1 MSIDQVSNGS
11 NKISYKQQVHLL
23 GAGVLVF
30 LLLFVSCSKEKKP
43 QNKPAEKAL
52 PSQVVKNAH
61 LIRSLGGNV
70 DIEMK
75 APLIEIYSQDTSL
88 MCCPEGIDITFIN
101 PDMTKKAHLKA
112 DYAINRNNSNLY
124 YIKDNVEII
133 DFENQDTFYCTD
145 LYWIKDSA
153 LLRTDLPIRRVSAAG
168 TDFGDGL
175 RATDTFDSVQIK
187 NPHGTQLVDENQ

>member
-1 MSIDQVSNGS
+1 MSIDQVSNS
-11 NKISYKQQVHLL
+11 IKKLSYKQQVHLL
-23 GAGVLVF
+23 RAGVLVF
-30 LLLFVSCSKEKKP
+30 LLLFVSCSKEKNT
-43 QNKPAEKAL
+43 QTKPADKSL

-70 DIEMK
+70 DIELT
-75 APLIEIYSQDTSL
+75 APLIEIYSRDTSL
-88 MCCPEGIDITFIN
+88 MCCPQGIDITFIN

-124 YIKDNVEII
+124 YIKDSVQII

-153 LLRTDLPIRRVSAAG
+153 LLRTDLPVRRVSSSG

-175 RATDTFDSVQIK
+175 RATDTFDSVRIK
-187 NPHGTQLVDENQ
+187 NPHGTQIVEDNQ

>member
-1 MSIDQVSNGS
+1 MSIDQVSNS
-11 NKISYKQQVHLL
+11 IKKLSYKQQVHLL
-23 GAGVLVF
+23 RAGVLVF
-30 LLLFVSCSKEKKP
+30 LLLFVSCSKEKNT
-43 QNKPAEKAL
+43 QTKPADKSL

-70 DIEMK
+70 DIELT
-75 APLIEIYSQDTSL
+75 APCIEIYSRDTSL
-88 MCCPEGIDITFIN
+88 MCCPQGIDITFIN

-124 YIKDNVEII
+124 YIKDNVQII

-153 LLRTDLPIRRVSAAG
+153 LLRTDLPVRRVSSSG

-175 RATDTFDSVQIK
+175 RATDTFDSVRIK
-187 NPHGTQLVDENQ
+187 NPHGTQIVEDNQ

>member
-1 MSIDQVSNGS
+1 MSIDQVSNS
-11 NKISYKQQVHLL
+11 IKKLSYKQQVHLL
-23 GAGVLVF
+23 RAGVLVF
-30 LLLFVSCSKEKKP
+30 LLLFVSCSKEKNT
-43 QNKPAEKAL
+43 QTKPADKSL
-52 PSQVVKNAH
+52 PSQVVRNAH

-70 DIEMK
+70 DIELT
-75 APLIEIYSQDTSL
+75 APLIEIYSRDTSL
-88 MCCPEGIDITFIN
+88 MCCPQGIDITFIN

-124 YIKDNVEII
+124 YIKDNVQII

-153 LLRTDLPIRRVSAAG
+153 LLRTDLPVRRVSSSG

-175 RATDTFDSVQIK
+175 RATDTFDSVRIK
-187 NPHGTQLVDENQ
+187 NPHGTQIVEDNQ

>member
-1 MSIDQVSNGS
+1 MSIDQVSNS
-11 NKISYKQQVHLL
+11 IKKLSYKQQVHLL
-23 GAGVLVF
+23 SAGVLVF
-30 LLLFVSCSKEKKP
+30 LLLFVSCSKEKNT
-43 QNKPAEKAL
+43 QTKPADKSL

-70 DIEMK
+70 DIELT
-75 APLIEIYSQDTSL
+75 APCIEIYSRDTSL
-88 MCCPEGIDITFIN
+88 MCCPRGIDITFIN

-124 YIKDNVEII
+124 YIKDNVQII

-153 LLRTDLPIRRVSAAG
+153 LLRTDLPVRRVSSSG

-187 NPHGTQLVDENQ
+187 NPHGTQIVEENQ

>member
-1 MSIDQVSNGS
+1 MSIDQVSNS
-11 NKISYKQQVHLL
+11 IKKLSYKQQVHLL
-23 GAGVLVF
+23 SAGVLVF
-30 LLLFVSCSKEKKP
+30 LLLFVSCSKEKNTQTKHAD
-43 QNKPAEKAL
+43 KSL

-70 DIEMK
+70 DIELT
-75 APLIEIYSQDTSL
+75 APCIEIYSRDTSL
-88 MCCPEGIDITFIN
+88 MCCPQGIDITFIN

-124 YIKDNVEII
+124 YIKDNVQII

-153 LLRTDLPIRRVSAAG
+153 LLRTDLPVRRVSSSG

-175 RATDTFDSVQIK
+175 RATDTFDSVRIK